1 MKNTES
7 VATSNA
13 SKKDVTSLSRSTS
26 QTLILRHGIITPG
39 WLISRLISRE
49 IHVDIAYQRRYHK
62 WANHK
67 FSSYVKGMF
76 YGFSLKDQMIILDI
90 DYALGEEKNLSNPD
104 EHFVGYL
111 SDLLDRGYK
120 YVLIDGQHRA
130 QSLKEYVEGRVLKF
144 PKGTK
149 TIFELDGIP
158 HDLDKVFLLYGDV
171 LKEYFL
177 EQPISV
183 TMVLRASLPALKELF
198 VTSNEGTKL
207 STIEKGMA
215 GNAPFVVDGIG
226 KICSSSTYD
235 AIWEKVKSVSI
246 NKRQHEELIAK
257 LLKFEL
263 NREDINII
271 SKELENIFHTDRPGF
286 METKKGNVNK
296 LKSNW
301 RVLYEGLYPQIK
313 KLPNGSKYTASSL
326 INFYML
332 ISLLTD
338 TRSHSEADKVLGKN
352 VRYKINNVLAFGDWF
367 IKSEAA
373 RLDDEWLKDKDG
385 KFVKG
390 DMVNKDGKII
400 KVKMKNN
407 LGYFAATTRYSAL
420 EDIKLRM
427 RWMLRDFKEKI
438 STDALFETVVTKID
452 TRAVTSKI
460 RKKVA
465 LNSGYTIDGA
475 PVTYGTMLDG
485 SEVHIDHV
493 HARSKGG
500 LNEEDNL
507 LPKWAGDNLTK
518 SDMNV

>member
-90 DYALGEEKNLSNPD
+90 DHALGEEKNLSNPD

-120 YVLIDGQHRA
+120 FVLIDGQHRA

-177 EQPISV
+177 DQPISV

-286 METKKGNVNK
+286 METRKGNVSK

-427 RWMLRDFKEKI
+427 RWLLRDFKEKI

-507 LPKWAGDNLTK
+507 IPKWADDNLTK

>member
-90 DYALGEEKNLSNPD
+90 DHALGEEKNLSNPD

-120 YVLIDGQHRA
+120 FVLIDGQHRA

-286 METKKGNVNK
+286 METRKGNVSK

-427 RWMLRDFKEKI
+427 RWLLRDFKEKI

-507 LPKWAGDNLTK
+507 IPKWADDNLTK

>member
-90 DYALGEEKNLSNPD
+90 DHALGEEKNLSNPD

-120 YVLIDGQHRA
+120 FVLIDGQHRA

-286 METKKGNVNK
+286 METRKGNVSK

-427 RWMLRDFKEKI
+427 RWLLRDFKEKI

-507 LPKWAGDNLTK
+507 LPKWADDNLTK